1 MKTIVSLL
9 LCFCCQVWAQN
20 APAKNPTVNQII
32 DGLAAPDGPRTRS
45 LRNFSSQPRSM
56 DFVIQFDFNS
66 DRIKEDSIPALNDI
80 VEAMRSPRLINQ
92 SFNVEGHT
100 DGVGSAAYNLELS
113 SKRAAAVFN
122 FLVQRGV
129 DKSKLNFEGK
139 GFSELLLPDRPNAE
153 ENRRVR
159 ITSK

>member
-1 MKTIVSLL
+1 MNILFALL
-9 LCFCCQVWAQN
+9 LSVCVPVWAQD
-20 APAKNPTVNQII
+20 APVKNPTVDQII
-32 DGLAAPDGPRTRS
+32 DGLTVPAAPKTRS
-45 LRNFSSQPRSM
+45 LRNFAPQPRSM

-66 DRIKEDSIPALNDI
+66 DRIKDDSIPALNNI
-80 VEAMRSPRLINQ
+80 VEAMRSPRLSDQ

-113 SKRAAAVFN
+113 TKRAAAVFN
-122 FLVQRGV
+122 YLVQRGV

-139 GFSELLLPDRPNAE
+139 GFSELLVPDRPTAE

>member
-1 MKTIVSLL
+1 MKKMCVVLL
-9 LCFCCQVWAQN
+9 SAACGLGAQ
-20 APAKNPTVNQII
+20 AQPMKSPTVDQIVE
-32 DGLAAPDGPRTRS
+32 GLVAPPAPRTRS
-45 LRNFSSQPRSM
+45 LRNFAPQPRSV
-56 DFVIQFDFNS
+56 DLVIQFDFNS
-66 DRIKEDSIPALNDI
+66 DRIKDDSIPALNNI
-80 VEAMRSPRLINQ
+80 VEAMRSPRLSDQ

-113 SKRAAAVFN
+113 TKRAAAVFN
-122 FLVQRGV
+122 YLVQRGV

-139 GFSELLLPDRPNAE
+139 GFSELLVPDRPTAE

>member
-1 MKTIVSLL
+1 MNILFALL
-9 LCFCCQVWAQN
+9 LSVCIPAWAQD
-20 APAKNPTVNQII
+20 APVKNPTVDQII
-32 DGLAAPDGPRTRS
+32 DGLTVPAAPKTRS
-45 LRNFSSQPRSM
+45 LRNFAPQPRSM

-66 DRIKEDSIPALNDI
+66 DRIKDDSIPALNNI
-80 VEAMRSPRLINQ
+80 VEAMRSPRLSDQ

-113 SKRAAAVFN
+113 TKRAAAVFN
-122 FLVQRGV
+122 YLVQRGV

-139 GFSELLLPDRPNAE
+139 GFSELLVPDRPTAE

>member
-1 MKTIVSLL
+1 MNILLALL
-9 LCFCCQVWAQN
+9 LSVCVPVWAQD
-20 APAKNPTVNQII
+20 APVKNPTVDQII
-32 DGLAAPDGPRTRS
+32 DGLTVPAAPKTRS
-45 LRNFSSQPRSM
+45 LRNFAPQPRSM

-66 DRIKEDSIPALNDI
+66 DRIKDDSIPALNNI
-80 VEAMRSPRLINQ
+80 VEAMRSPRLSDQ

-113 SKRAAAVFN
+113 TKRAAAVFN
-122 FLVQRGV
+122 YLVQRGV

-139 GFSELLLPDRPNAE
+139 GFSELLVPDRPTAE

>member
-1 MKTIVSLL
+1 MNILLALL
-9 LCFCCQVWAQN
+9 LSVCVPVWAQD
-20 APAKNPTVNQII
+20 APVKNPTVDQII
-32 DGLAAPDGPRTRS
+32 DGLTVPAAPKTRS
-45 LRNFSSQPRSM
+45 LRNFAPQPRSM

-66 DRIKEDSIPALNDI
+66 DRIKDDSIPALNNI
-80 VEAMRSPRLINQ
+80 VEAMRSPRLSDQ
-92 SFNVEGHT
+92 RFNVEGHT

-113 SKRAAAVFN
+113 TKRAAAVFN
-122 FLVQRGV
+122 YLVQRGV

-139 GFSELLLPDRPNAE
+139 GFSELLVPDRPTAE